1 MSVETAQRS
10 GVDVA
15 MARSWLLVPA
25 VGSEVLAA
33 AAASGAD
40 SLIIDLEDGLPFAAK
55 DEGRACTAEWL
66 ARNAGWVRI
75 NDATTP
81 HWYRD
86 LDAIRGLPGLR
97 GLMLSKTEAPEQV
110 RDTAAELS
118 GVPVVALV
126 ESAAAIVAVDDIA
139 RSAPVCRLAFGIG
152 DYCRDTGAGRTPMA
166 LAYARSRLVNAS
178 RAARIGAPIDGP
190 TLSRDAEVV
199 RDDTRL
205 AREMGMTGKLT
216 LASEQV
222 PVINTAFSHD
232 ADDISWAETTI
243 ERLGADGSRV
253 THGGH
258 LPQLARAHDILRR
271 ADHFASR
278 A

>member
-1 MSVETAQRS
+1 MSIVTAQRS
-10 GVDVA
+10 EIVVA

-25 VGSEVLAA
+25 VGNEVLAA

-40 SLIIDLEDGLPFAAK
+40 ALVIDLEDGLPFAAK
-55 DEGRACTAEWL
+55 DDGRGCAAGWL
-66 ARNAGWVRI
+66 ERNPGWVRI

-81 HWYRD
+81 HWQRD

-110 RDTAAELS
+110 RDSAADIP
-118 GVPVVALV
+118 GVPVVALI
-126 ESAAAIVAVDDIA
+126 ESAEAVVAVDDIA
-139 RSAPVCRLAFGIG
+139 RTAPVARLAFGIG

-178 RAARIGAPIDGP
+178 RAARIAAPIDGP
-190 TLSRDAEVV
+190 TLAHGAESV
-199 RDDTRL
+199 RDDARL

-216 LASEQV
+216 LANEQV
-222 PVINTAFSHD
+222 PVINTALAPDS
-232 ADDISWAETTI
+232 DDISWAESTI
-243 ERLGADGSRV
+243 ERLGSDGSRV

-258 LPQLARAHDILRR
+258 PPQLARAHDILRR

>member
-10 GVDVA
+10 EADLA

-25 VGSEVLAA
+25 GGGGVLAA
-33 AAASGAD
+33 AAACGAD
-40 SLIIDLEDGLPFAAK
+40 ALIIDLEDGLPFAAK
-55 DEGRACTAEWL
+55 DAGRVCTAEWL
-66 ARNAGWVRI
+66 TGNAGWVRI

-81 HWYRD
+81 HWQRD

-97 GLMLSKTEAPEQV
+97 GLMLSKTESPEQV
-110 RDTAAELS
+110 RDTAAEIP

-139 RSAPVCRLAFGIG
+139 RTAPVSRLAFGIG

-216 LASEQV
+216 LATEQV
-222 PVINTAFSHD
+222 QVINTAFAPDSN
-232 ADDISWAETTI
+232 DISWAEMTI
-243 ERLGADGSRV
+243 ARLGADGSRV

-258 LPQLARAHDILRR
+258 PPQLARAHDILRR
-271 ADHFASR
+271 ADHFASQ

>member
-10 GVDVA
+10 EADLA

-25 VGSEVLAA
+25 GGGGVLA

-40 SLIIDLEDGLPFAAK
+40 ALIIDLEDGLPFAAK
-55 DEGRACTAEWL
+55 DEGRVCTAEWL
-66 ARNAGWVRI
+66 MGNAGWVRI

-81 HWYRD
+81 HWQRD

-97 GLMLSKTEAPEQV
+97 GLMLSKTESPEQV
-110 RDTAAELS
+110 RDTAAEIP

-139 RSAPVCRLAFGIG
+139 RTAPVSRLAFGIG

-216 LASEQV
+216 LATEQV
-222 PVINTAFSHD
+222 QVINTAFAPDSN
-232 ADDISWAETTI
+232 DISWAETTI

-258 LPQLARAHDILRR
+258 PPQLARAHDILRR
-271 ADHFASR
+271 ADHFASQ

>member
-10 GVDVA
+10 EVGVA

-40 SLIIDLEDGLPFAAK
+40 SLVIDLEDGLPFAAK
-55 DEGRACTAEWL
+55 DEGRARTAEWL

-81 HWYRD
+81 HWQRD
-86 LDAIRGLPGLR
+86 LDAIRGLSGLR
-97 GLMLSKTEAPEQV
+97 GLMLSKTESPEQV
-110 RDTAAELS
+110 RDTAEQ
-118 GVPVVALV
+118 VPGIPVIALV
-126 ESAAAIVAVDDIA
+126 ESAAAIVAADDIA
-139 RSAPVCRLAFGIG
+139 RTAPVSRLAFGIG

-166 LAYARSRLVNAS
+166 LAYARSRIVNAS

-190 TLSRDAEVV
+190 TLSLDAEAV

-216 LASEQV
+216 LVTEQV
-222 PVINTAFSHD
+222 LVINTALAPDSN
-232 ADDISWAETTI
+232 DISWAETTI
-243 ERLGADGSRV
+243 ARLGADGSRV

-258 LPQLARAHDILRR
+258 PPQLARAHDILRR
-271 ADHFASR
+271 AAHFASR
-278 A
+278 T